1 MAKTMDV
8 TLLFFPKRG
17 WCSELSF
24 SFSLPS
30 DEEDDDDDMAAIR
43 LASAALLRFN
53 ST

>member
-8 TLLFFPKRG
+8 TLLFFPERG
-17 WCSELSF
+17 WCIEL
-24 SFSLPS
+24 SLPS
-30 DEEDDDDDMAAIR
+30 NEEEEDDDDMAAIR